1 MEVLKGKLIPIN
13 GKNKVETTRIIDKYN
28 NRKVWLVKH
37 YADGHY
43 TVNQEIDS
51 HILYSRFQRM
61 TKMQLEAILNEER
74 K

>member
-13 GKNKVETTRIIDKYN
+13 GKNKVVTTRIIDKWN

-37 YADGHY
+37 YADGHC
-43 TVNQEIDS
+43 TVNQEVNS
-51 HILYSRFQRM
+51 RILYSRFQRM
-61 TKMQLEAILNEER
+61 TKMQLEAIFSEER